1 MRKILLLSAL
11 ITTTLWA
18 TSCKNDDDNTNEN
31 RIDVLYTD
39 ISPDKELQTVLEFTE
54 SPIPLDCNDIPTPTD
69 STTIYDVDL
78 NQDEITDF
86 TIKVAHNEFL
96 DEYCGH
102 CRVFTYSIII
112 SSSNSNNLIAAN
124 NENLLVSKLFPQNSE
139 IDIDNVWSNQAYYIL
154 MQQGCALPFQQ
165 DFSDGFIGVKMM
177 NNIGYIQVAKLP
189 HFGIAIKT
197 LGYNNIENNSLTA
210 ISAE

>member
-18 TSCKNDDDNTNEN
+18 TSCKDDDDNNNEN

-39 ISPDKELQTVLEFTE
+39 VSPDKELQTVLEFTE

-86 TIKVAHNEFL
+86 TIEVAHSEFL

-102 CRVFTYSIII
+102 CLVFTYSIII
-112 SSSNSNNLIAAN
+112 SSSNSDNYIAITD
-124 NENLLVSKLFPQNSE
+124 ENFKLSKMFSPHSE
-139 IDIDNVWSNQAYYIL
+139 IGIDNMWSNSAYIL